1 MSPKFEF
8 GNENENDCVI
18 EMRSDFETSHKSE
31 GSVVDR
37 YRQNNKFGIKVNDY
51 RCHNDLI
58 NIEKIRQELLR
69 DNFSMS

>member
-8 GNENENDCVI
+8 ENENENECVI

-31 GSVVDR
+31 DSMVDR
-37 YRQNNKFGIKVNDY
+37 CRQTNKFSIKVNDY

-58 NIEKIRQELLR
+58 NIEKIRQELMR